1 MHKSVNQ
8 LFQKVATQYMRD
20 KVPFDRIMAPC
31 PSVIGRTRYV
41 AGPSDFAETLRGM
54 FGVADRCLSENGTI
68 TFSHLRDASNEWGVW
83 LQDNPGKFEEVP
95 NSAFQVW
102 TGYVKD
108 LNNDDV
114 FVGANIEYMRFK
126 TFRRVGSTATVN
138 DVVIPDDVV
147 QKPFNRVEKGN
158 FVAPIDTNHPVH
170 NEADEWLLSRGMR
183 PMVHKSVHYAPFK
196 YFLVEMDH
204 DEGNYIQ
211 IPSHHPTN
219 QDNFRW
225 GMTDEQYNH
234 ILDESNK
241 GTYSVIT
248 APGDKYRVYGLWL
261 CHWMMKKFCNPGEKV
276 LVPFGGDGEMTLAA
290 LLNGSIVTVVEASRA
305 RSFANEDILVE
316 WQRKFGVRS

>member
-1 MHKSVNQ
+1 MHKSYYQ
-8 LFQKVATQYMRD
+8 LFQNVAADFQRD

-31 PSVIGRTRYV
+31 PTMIGRWRYV
-41 AGPSDFAETLRGM
+41 AGQSDFAETLRSM

-68 TFSHLRDASNEWGVW
+68 TFSHMRDASNEWAVW
-83 LQDNPGKFEEVP
+83 LKDNPGKFEEVP

-102 TGYVKD
+102 TGYLKD

-147 QKPFNRVEKGN
+147 QKQFNRVEKGN
-158 FVAPIDTNHPVH
+158 FVAPVDENHPVQ
-170 NEADEWLLSRGMR
+170 NEADRWLLGRGMK
-183 PMVHKSVHYAPFK
+183 PMIHKSVHYAPFK

-211 IPSHHPTN
+211 IPSHQPTN

-225 GMTDEQYNH
+225 GMTDAQSSH
-234 ILDESNK
+234 ILDGTNK
-241 GTYSVIT
+241 GTYSVI
-248 APGDKYRVYGLWL
+248 ASPGVKHRVYGLWL
-261 CHWMMKKFCNPGEKV
+261 CHGMMKKFCNPGEKV
-276 LVPFGGDGEMTLAA
+276 LVPFGGEGEMTLAA
-290 LLNGSIVTVVEASRA
+290 LLNGSEVTVVEASRNRA
-305 RSFANEDILVE
+305 IINEDILIE
-316 WQRKFGVRS
+316 WQRKFGS